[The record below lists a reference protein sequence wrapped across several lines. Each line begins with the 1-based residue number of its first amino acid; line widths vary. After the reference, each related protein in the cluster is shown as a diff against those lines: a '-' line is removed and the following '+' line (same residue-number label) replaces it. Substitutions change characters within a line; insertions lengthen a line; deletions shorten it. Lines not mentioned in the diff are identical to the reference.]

1 MSINHRENITMCSY
15 YMNMMVKKVP
25 VENSFDV
32 GLSVFLASLFGVFS
46 TDSIVFNLVLL
57 QGCDHPKETTVCVI
71 MHS

>member
-1 MSINHRENITMCSY
+1 MKIKASLVFTWAWG
-15 YMNMMVKKVP
+15 KVQKVT

-57 QGCDHPKETTVCVI
+57 QGCDHPKAHCLQQCI
-71 MHS
+71 MIHS